1 MKHGPDLE
9 GLGLLQDLSIQ
20 GEFRAESSRCVV
32 IDVLVV

>member
-9 GLGLLQDLSIQ
+9 GLLQDLSIQ